1 MRQYYDLIPSQT
13 NIYMLVKFS
22 FHKEIVQIPASFSV
36 EKDIDFDLLT
46 KALNIELKRN
56 DSLRLRFR
64 KKKEV
69 SAPTAVNLEQ
79 YFLGE
84 DEVHIDSVLTKKF
97 TSPEEQEEFFAK
109 DAVTPVHFLKGEIFR
124 IVFFE
129 ASNGHKGIY
138 LNCSHLAIDAMG
150 MLVFFMD
157 LLGVYKALLHGEEMP
172 EPLFS
177 YEEYIKKELE
187 KAQDQKRLAKGQ
199 AFYQQYFAKG
209 GEPFYAGV
217 HGPELLE
224 KERKKKKNP
233 NLRVTDAAYAPF
245 NDKAEV
251 LSYTISEE
259 DSKKILEFCLA
270 NNTAPETLFT
280 FAMRTYCSAINYR
293 TEDVFYNLMCSKR
306 ITYKDM
312 RTGGC
317 MAQTLQVRTI
327 IPETDTF
334 MQGLDEIFRVRT
346 QLYRYLSFPFIY
358 ARGMLMKMYGHTTT
372 QGVASFMFSW
382 LPIPIDRLGDF
393 KFEFKTYNLGRY
405 FNPLYAI
412 CYPDPISKGI
422 TMHYMYRVKVV
433 TPEQVKALHD
443 NMVDIVRKGIEN
455 PDTPISELLDG
466 VKR

>member
-1 MRQYYDLIPSQT
+1 MSQFYDLIPSQT

-36 EKDIDFDLLT
+36 EKDIDFDLL
-46 KALNIELKRN
+46 KRALDIELQRN
-56 DSLRLRFR
+56 DSLRLRF
-64 KKKEV
+64 KKIDGEIK
-69 SAPTAVNLEQ
+69 Q
-79 YFLGE
+79 YFL
-84 DEVHIDSVLTKKF
+84 DEVHMDNVPVKKF
-97 TSPEEQEEFFAK
+97 SSDEEQEAYFSK
-109 DAVTPVHFLKGEIFR
+109 DAVTPVRFLKGEIFR

-129 ASNGHKGIY
+129 AANGHRGIY

-172 EPLFS
+172 APLYS
-177 YEEYIKKELE
+177 YEAYIQKELE
-187 KAQDQKRLAKGQ
+187 KSKDPKRLAKGQ
-199 AFYQQYFAKG
+199 AFYQEYFAKG

-217 HGPELLE
+217 HGPALLE
-224 KERKKKKNP
+224 KERKKEKNP
-233 NLRVTDAAYAPF
+233 KLRVTKGAYAPY

-251 LSYTISEE
+251 VEYGINPE
-259 DSKKILEFCLA
+259 DSKKILEYCLA
-270 NNTAPETLFT
+270 NSTAPETLFT

-293 TEDVFYNLMCSKR
+293 VEDVFFNLMCSKR
-306 ITYKDM
+306 VSFKDM

-327 IPETDTF
+327 IPETATF
-334 MQGLDEIFRVRT
+334 KEGMDEMFRVRT
-346 QLYRYLSFPFIY
+346 QLYRHLSFPFIF
-358 ARGMLMKMYGHTTT
+358 ARGMLMKMYNHSTT

-412 CYPDPISKGI
+412 CYPDPITQGI
-422 TMHYMYRVKVV
+422 KMHYMYRSKVV
-433 TPEQVKALHD
+433 TPVQVKKLHD
-443 NMVDIVRKGIEN
+443 NMVKIVLSGIEN
-455 PDTPISELLDG
+455 PDIPISKLLDG
-466 VKR
+466 V

>member
-1 MRQYYDLIPSQT
+1 MRRYYDLIPSQL
-13 NIYMLVKFS
+13 NMYMLVKFS

-36 EKDIDFDLLT
+36 DKDIDFDLLT
-46 KALNIELKRN
+46 KALNVEIKRN

-64 KKKEV
+64 KKKDLDPK
-69 SAPTAVNLEQ
+69 AANLEQ

-84 DEVHIDSVLTKKF
+84 DEVRIDSVPTLKF
-97 TSPEEQEEFFAK
+97 TSAEEQDAYFSK

-129 ASNGHKGIY
+129 TAAGKKGVY

-150 MLVFFMD
+150 MLVFFVD
-157 LLGVYKALLHGEEMP
+157 LLGVYKALKNGDEMP
-172 EPLFS
+172 APLFS
-177 YEEYIKKELE
+177 YEEYVQKELE
-187 KAQDQKRLAKGQ
+187 KANDPKRLAKGQ
-199 AFYQQYFAKG
+199 AFYQEYFAKG

-251 LSYTISEE
+251 LSYSIGKE
-259 DSKKILEFCLA
+259 DSKKILDFCVA

-293 TEDVFYNLMCSKR
+293 TEDVFFNLMCSKR

-334 MQGLDEIFRVRT
+334 MQGLNEIFRVRT

-358 ARGMLMKMYGHTTT
+358 ARGMLMKMYGHSTT

-382 LPIPIDRLGDF
+382 LPIPLDRLQGLD
-393 KFEFKTYNLGRY
+393 FEFKTYNLGRY

-412 CYPDPISKGI
+412 CYPDPQTMGI
-422 TMHYMYRVKVV
+422 RMHYMYRVKVV

-443 NMVDIVRKGIEN
+443 NMVKIVLAGIEN
-455 PDTPISELLDG
+455 PDTPISDLLDG

>member
-22 FHKEIVQIPASFSV
+22 FHKEIVQIPASFSM

-46 KALNIELKRN
+46 KALNIELQRN

-64 KKKEV
+64 KKKDGDLK
-69 SAPTAVNLEQ
+69 SANLEQ
-79 YFLGE
+79 YFLGK

-97 TSPEEQEEFFAK
+97 TSAEEQEEFFAK
-109 DAVTPVHFLKGEIFR
+109 DAVTPVHFLKGETFR

-129 ASNGHKGIY
+129 AANGHKGVY

-157 LLGVYKALLHGEEMP
+157 LLGVYKALLHGGEMP

-177 YEEYIKKELE
+177 YEEYVQKELE
-187 KAQDQKRLAKGQ
+187 KSRDQKRLAKGQ
-199 AFYQQYFAKG
+199 AFYQEYFAKG

-233 NLRVTDAAYAPF
+233 NLHVTDAAYAPF
-245 NDKAEV
+245 NDRAEV
-251 LSYTISEE
+251 ISCDISRE
-259 DSKKILEFCLA
+259 DSKKILEYCLA

-293 TEDVFYNLMCSKR
+293 CEDVFFNLMCSKR

-334 MQGLDEIFRVRT
+334 RQGMDEIFRVRT

-382 LPIPIDRLGDF
+382 LPIPIDRLADF

-412 CYPDPISKGI
+412 CYPDPVTQGI
-422 TMHYMYRVKVV
+422 KMHYMYRCKVV
-433 TPEQVKALHD
+433 TPEQVRALHD
-443 NMVDIVRKGIEN
+443 NMVNIVRRGIEN
-455 PDTPISELLDG
+455 PDIPIKELLDG